1 MKYLRWA
8 GVENAINIGRILI
21 ENGAIES
28 GADVCGGVNCDVGAE
43 PARAGIRSVWPIYGS
58 GTSDSARSSLEDDT
72 HRHHWNFKS
81 RPRDFYARKGA

>member
-28 GADVCGGVNCDVGAE
+28 GSDVVTPFTDEEGESKEFYSRYGDFIGAIENLSCDCYPEEAF
-43 PARAGIRSVWPIYGS
+43 
-58 GTSDSARSSLEDDT
+58 
-72 HRHHWNFKS
+72 N
-81 RPRDFYARKGA
+81 